1 METYTRKEMCVILDG
16 LIRDLKDASYS
27 IEFSDQTLNHEDLK
41 IITEKI
47 NKIIVSTENIFM
59 RLEKK

>member
-1 METYTRKEMCVILDG
+1 MCVILDG

>member
-1 METYTRKEMCVILDG
+1 MCVILDG
-16 LIRDLKDASYS
+16 LVRDLKDAAYT
-27 IEFSDQTLNHEDLK
+27 IEFSDQLLDHEDLK

-47 NKIIVSTENIFM
+47 NKIIMSTEHIFI